1 MTDAVGGVTQVLP
14 ALAGFGRELR
24 AAGLPVG
31 TGQVLS
37 FCQGLSHLDPTDL
50 RDIYWSGRACL
61 VSRHDDLAAYDKA
74 FAQYFLGGAGPRPV
88 VPSDGAPAVD
98 ENQARADAPAPVT
111 GKERR
116 PHADGVGQV

>member
-1 MTDAVGGVTQVLP
+1 MTISYGSATTSGGSSPMTDADSGVTQVLP

-37 FCQGLSHLDPTDL
+37 FCQGLAHLDPTDL

-61 VSRHDDLAAYDKA
+61 VSRHEDLAAYDNA
-74 FAQYFLGGAGPRPV
+74 FAHYFLGDAGPRQV
-88 VPSDGAPAVD
+88 VPSDGSPGVD
-98 ENQARADAPAPVT
+98 ANKARS
-111 GKERR
+111 
-116 PHADGVGQV
+116 

>member
-1 MTDAVGGVTQVLP
+1 MTDGGEGGVTQVLP

-50 RDIYWSGRACL
+50 RDLYWSGRACL
-61 VSRHDDLAAYDKA
+61 VSHRDDLAAYD
-74 FAQYFLGGAGPRPV
+74 
-88 VPSDGAPAVD
+88 
-98 ENQARADAPAPVT
+98 
-111 GKERR
+111 ERIYLR
-116 PHADGVGQV
+116 L